1 MVIPFRL
8 GTAQMNIR
16 ESAKHF
22 QQHNLGLKTSKAL
35 AETWVR
41 SKSKSEVCRSW
52 SRDVE
57 ALGIL
62 KSVGVPI
69 CAAKIDDHGL
79 ARGDR
84 YPLYSDIDLGDSE
97 RKEYRRFAAHAF
109 MNCWLNQRGE
119 IGRASCRERVCQYV

>member
-1 MVIPFRL
+1 MIRRPPRSTRTYTLFPYTTLFR
-8 GTAQMNIR
+8 
-16 ESAKHF
+16 S
-22 QQHNLGLKTSKAL
+22 
-35 AETWVR
+35 
-41 SKSKSEVCRSW
+41 
-52 SRDVE
+52 DVE

-97 RKEYRRFAAHAF
+97 RKEYRRFAAHTF
-109 MNCWLNQRGE
+109 MHCWLNQRGRSDE
-119 IGRASCRERVCQYV
+119 RRVGKECVRTCRSRGSPYA

>member
-1 MVIPFRL
+1 M
-8 GTAQMNIR
+8 
-16 ESAKHF
+16 
-22 QQHNLGLKTSKAL
+22 SKA
-35 AETWVR
+35 
-41 SKSKSEVCRSW
+41 KSEVCRSW

-97 RKEYRRFAAHAF
+97 RKAYRRFAAHTF
-109 MNCWLNQRGE
+109 MNCWLNQRGV
-119 IGRASCRERVCQYV
+119 RAQSLQQTGSASGRERVVQEG